1 MLKIGKIA
9 HSAPASL
16 ITALVL
22 ANYAVL
28 LAHPLNLVT
37 ADLGRHVKNGQLIL
51 EGRFE
56 VLKTNLYSYTHPDFP
71 ASNHHWLGGVIFYLV
86 WKFSGFTGLHVFFIV
101 LSLAAFFIFF
111 ALAQA
116 RAGPG
121 LAGLLA
127 VFVIPL
133 LLERDE
139 VRPEV
144 FSYLLAG
151 IFLWL
156 MLKYRSGEISWRK
169 LLALPVLEILWINLH
184 IYFFLGLVIIGV
196 FWLENL
202 ITGGKKSF
210 VNLTLILGL
219 AFLATLINPFGLGGA
234 LAPLAIFQNFGYPL
248 AENQTVWFIE
258 KIVANP
264 NYLIFKIVFI
274 ILTLS
279 FVFKLIKN
287 RRDLNVPDLILALGF
302 SLAGWLAIRNFA
314 VFGLFALPI
323 AAGNLAGGLN
333 LKPPAHRWLN
343 RTAVTTLA
351 LAVLIA
357 LSGELRAFYPR
368 SPGLGLGLEKGN
380 AKPLEFFREN
390 DLAGPIFNNYDIGGY
405 LIYGLAPQEKVY
417 VDNRPEA
424 YPVDFFQ
431 KTYIPMQENEEVWKE
446 QDEKYKFNAIIFSYR
461 DYTPWGQTF
470 FARILD
476 DPEWKT
482 VFADSRVVIL
492 LKDNERNK
500 DIIAQYGQSIRIG
513 R

>member
-1 MLKIGKIA
+1 
-9 HSAPASL
+9 
-16 ITALVL
+16 
-22 ANYAVL
+22 
-28 LAHPLNLVT
+28 
-37 ADLGRHVKNGQLIL
+37 
-51 EGRFE
+51 
-56 VLKTNLYSYTHPDFP
+56 
-71 ASNHHWLGGVIFYLV
+71 
-86 WKFSGFTGLHVFFIV
+86 
-101 LSLAAFFIFF
+101 
-111 ALAQA
+111 
-116 RAGPG
+116 
-121 LAGLLA
+121 
-127 VFVIPL
+127 
-133 LLERDE
+133 
-139 VRPEV
+139 
-144 FSYLLAG
+144 
-151 IFLWL
+151 

-169 LLALPVLEILWINLH
+169 LLVLPVLEILWINLH

-202 ITGGKKSF
+202 MTDGKKSF

-390 DLAGPIFNNYDIGGY
+390 NLAGPIFNNYDIGGY

-424 YPVDFFQ
+424 YPADFFQ

-492 LKDNERNK
+492 LKNNERNK
-500 DIIAQYGQSIRIG
+500 NIIAKYGQSIRIG

>member
-1 MLKIGKIA
+1 MFKIHK
-9 HSAPASL
+9 PASL
-16 ITALVL
+16 VTISIAALLL
-22 ANYAVL
+22 ANYALL
-28 LAHPLNLVT
+28 LARPLNLVT
-37 ADLGRHVKNGQLIL
+37 ADLGRHIKSGELIL
-51 EGRFE
+51 NGRFE
-56 VLKTNLYSYTHPDFP
+56 VLKTNFYSYTYPDFP
-71 ASNHHWLGGVIFYLV
+71 TANHHWLAGVVFYLV
-86 WKFSGFTGLHVFFIV
+86 WKSSGWAGLHLFFII
-101 LSLAAFFIFF
+101 LSLAALAIFF
-111 ALAQA
+111 LIACR

-121 LAGLLA
+121 LAGLIA
-127 VFVIPL
+127 VPVLPI

-139 VRPEV
+139 IRPEV

-151 IFLWL
+151 VFLWL
-156 MLKYRSGEISWRK
+156 LLKYRNGEITARW
-169 LLALPVLEILWINLH
+169 LLVLPALQLLWVNLH

-202 ITGGKKSF
+202 ILGAKKSLWDLTF
-210 VNLTLILGL
+210 VLGL
-219 AFLATLINPFGLGGA
+219 ALLANLVNPFGLYG
-234 LAPLAIFQNFGYPL
+234 LTTPLAIFQNFGYRL

-424 YPVDFFQ
+424 YPADFFQ

-492 LKDNERNK
+492 LKNNERNK
-500 DIIAQYGQSIRIG
+500 NIIAKYGQSIRIG

>member
-1 MLKIGKIA
+1 MFKIHKPTSLVTILIA
-9 HSAPASL
+9 
-16 ITALVL
+16 ALLL
-22 ANYAVL
+22 ANYALL

-37 ADLGRHVKNGQLIL
+37 ADLGRHIKNGELIWN
-51 EGRFE
+51 GQFE
-56 VLKTNLYSYTHPDFP
+56 VLKTNFYSYTHPDFP
-71 ASNHHWLGGVIFYLV
+71 ASNHHWLGGVVFYLV

-101 LSLAAFFIFF
+101 LSLAAFLIFF
-111 ALAQA
+111 LMAHS

-144 FSYLLAG
+144 FSYVFSG

-156 MLKYRSGEISWRK
+156 MLKYRAGEISWRK
-169 LLALPVLEILWINLH
+169 LLILPAVEILWVNLH
-184 IYFFLGLVIIGV
+184 IYFFLGPVVIGV
-196 FWLENL
+196 FLLENL
-202 ITGGKKSF
+202 ILGAKKSF
-210 VNLTLILGL
+210 RYLTFILGL
-219 AFLATLINPFGLGGA
+219 TLLATLINPYGFSGA

-248 AENQTVWFIE
+248 AENQTVWFME
-258 KIVANP
+258 KIIPNP
-264 NYLIFKIVFI
+264 NYLIFKIVFV
-274 ILTLS
+274 ILILS
-279 FVFKLIKN
+279 FIFKLVKN
-287 RRDLNVPDLILALGF
+287 KRSLSIPDLVLAIGF
-302 SLAGWLAIRNFA
+302 SAAGWLAIRNFA
-314 VFGLFALPI
+314 IFGLFVLPL
-323 AAGNLAGGLN
+323 AAGNLAQAFN
-333 LKPPAHRWLN
+333 LKPKTKDWLN

-351 LAVLIA
+351 LAIFII

-368 SPGLGLGLEKGN
+368 SPGLGLDLEKGN
-380 AKPLEFFREN
+380 EKPLEFFKAN
-390 DLAGPIFNNYDIGGY
+390 NLAGPIFNNYDIGGY
-405 LIYGLAPQEKVY
+405 LIYGLPSQDRVF

-424 YPVDFFQ
+424 YPAEFF
-431 KTYIPMQENEEVWKE
+431 TDIYIPMQEDKEVWKE

-492 LKDNERNK
+492 LKNNERNK
-500 DIIAQYGQSIRIG
+500 DIIAQYGQSK
-513 R
+513 